1 MKPALGWTMLS
12 RKEIQQ
18 VERSLAREDQDTR
31 DEIGF
36 LLIHQAFAD
45 RFFPG
50 TSVLHTRI
58 RYALFVPWLYHRA
71 AFRSVRGTDLRSR
84 IERLQIE
91 LAIRLKLAEPVDVI
105 GGDALGR
112 LTSQPP
118 DLVYWNAL
126 RQWRLVLSG
135 IETRKDA
142 LRRLQAALSRAR
154 DDDGGHLLD
163 DPTEVFVGLP
173 NPPSNWEDGSS
184 PLNFKL
190 SKDER
195 DVLKLYLEA
204 LTRIDLRP
212 ALIAKI
218 LNYREP
224 LDKTTNLP
232 DWLDDFADEEDKR
245 ALQVARDA
253 GALAAIGRCVY
264 GALLETLI
272 EKDGFDDDH
281 RFRDRLPAHFTEFG
295 EAASRCDLDY
305 IHHLIPTLPRYLMTI
320 LRETQSYVR
329 SDLPEDFVA
338 LQPWYEHAEVSRKG
352 ARRARLY
359 LKGNG
364 PHRRFEWQ
372 KDRHN
377 TTALHYRW
385 RVIRKMVADLNARL

>member
-1 MKPALGWTMLS
+1 VKPALGWTMLS

-71 AFRSVRGTDLRSR
+71 AFQRVRGTDLRSR
-84 IERLQIE
+84 IDHLQIE

-305 IHHLIPTLPRYLMTI
+305 IHRLIPTLPHYLMTV

-329 SDLPEDFVA
+329 TDLPEDFVA

-385 RVIRKMVADLNARL
+385 RVIRKMVSDLNARS